1 MVEAREKVDAK
12 FKKVDAKFKKVDAKY
27 NEDRCASIFDK

>member
-1 MVEAREKVDAK
+1 VVEAREKVDAK